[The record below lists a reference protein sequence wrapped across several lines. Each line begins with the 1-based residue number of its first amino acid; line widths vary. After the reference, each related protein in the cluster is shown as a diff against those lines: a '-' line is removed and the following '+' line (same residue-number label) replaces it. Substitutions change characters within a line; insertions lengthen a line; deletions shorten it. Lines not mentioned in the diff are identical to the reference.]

1 MYYELKKKKRKRI
14 INPNIGLIPNI
25 GIREKNAVSE
35 CIENNMPKGISIEF
49 SGLEIK

>member
-35 CIENNMPKGISIEF
+35 CNMPKGISIEF